1 MKNAAQKSKLSHL
14 QLTSTIPESWL
25 PFKTTLE
32 LPVYQGMFGQERAMN
47 AIDIGLKIDARG
59 FNIFAVGESGSGKTS
74 TIERILKDRAASEP
88 IPDDLLYVTC
98 FKNTSQPR
106 PIFVPPGSGRKL
118 ASDMEG
124 LVKELWQSVP
134 RVLSESVISHIRAGI
149 LGDTRRKADDLL
161 KRATKAAEKLNLL
174 IEEGDDTLRV
184 VPLKDGEPLD
194 PESFE
199 KLDRSTR
206 RKIEANMIAFQE
218 HLDAFSYRRRPR
230 ERKHSKKTLEAEVR
244 VIQPLVEELFSEIMA
259 RYQKCGKGVAEF
271 LIEAKKH
278 ILDNHRTFLPLED
291 DEDVEETD
299 SQNLERYPIYKVNVV
314 VDHTDQKGAPVI
326 VERMPKP
333 DNLCGYFEHREAPGG
348 LVTDHTMIR
357 AGAFHQANGGYLLI
371 QASDL
376 LSHQNAWDC
385 LKRTL
390 RHRGIRI
397 EEGAAPTEGRPRE
410 AGMMKPGT
418 VSINQKTILV
428 GSSEIYYILKTE
440 DEDFNRLFKIK
451 ADFEPYMRRSRNNV
465 MKLAQFLGQ
474 VCQEENLLPIHR
486 TGMLKI
492 IAFASRNAGHKE
504 RLTNRKADLLDLV
517 AEANFFARERHARA
531 VRDIDVNQASAS
543 RNKREG
549 AIADILHREIREGTI
564 MIQTKETA
572 VGQINGIA
580 LYDVVG
586 NAFGIPV
593 RITARTYAGR
603 RGVVNIDREV
613 QLSGAI
619 HDKGAMI
626 MIGYLGGR
634 YAQKQTLGFSASIT
648 FEQSYDE
655 IDGDS
660 ASSAE
665 LYALLSALANVPI
678 RQGIAVTGS
687 VNQLGEIQPI
697 GGVNEKIEGI
707 FRLCNDRGLTGNE
720 GVMIPKANV
729 KNLMLSD
736 QVVDAVRTGKF
747 SIYAITSVDEGIEV
761 LTGLPA
767 GKRLNNGHFAEE
779 SINFLVAQQLKTLQ
793 AVLKS
798 VGVPTS
804 LDTEL

>member
-1 MKNAAQKSKLSHL
+1 M
-14 QLTSTIPESWL
+14 E
-25 PFKTTLE
+25 
-32 LPVYQGMFGQERAMN
+32 
-47 AIDIGLKIDARG
+47 AIDTGLKIDARG

-74 TIERILKDRAASEP
+74 TIERILKNRAASEP
-88 IPDDLLYVTC
+88 VPDDLLYVYC
-98 FKNTSQPR
+98 FKNPSKPQ
-106 PIFVPPGSGRKL
+106 PIFVPPGFGRKL

-124 LVKELWQSVP
+124 LVKELGQSVP
-134 RVLSESVISHIRAGI
+134 RVLSESVIGHIRAGI
-149 LGDTRRKADDLL
+149 LGDTRNKADDLL
-161 KRATKAAEKLNLL
+161 KRATREAEKLNLL

-184 VPLKDGEPLD
+184 VPLKNGEPLD

-199 KLDRSTR
+199 KLDRSNR

-218 HLDAFSYRRRPR
+218 HLDAFSYRRRQL

-244 VIQPLVEELFSEIMA
+244 VIKPLVEDLFNEIMDQ
-259 RYQKCGKGVAEF
+259 YQKCGQGVAEF
-271 LIEAKKH
+271 LVEAKNH
-278 ILDNHRTFLPLED
+278 ILDNHSAFMPLEGD
-291 DEDVEETD
+291 DDVEESEPHKID
-299 SQNLERYPIYKVNVV
+299 RYLIYKVNVV
-314 VDHTDQKGAPVI
+314 VDHTEQKGAPVI

-333 DNLCGYFEHREAPGG
+333 DNLCGYFEYREAPGG

-376 LSHQNAWDC
+376 LSQQNAWNS

-397 EEGAAPTEGRPRE
+397 EEGAGSAEGRPRE

-418 VSINQKTILV
+418 VNIKLKTILV
-428 GSSEIYYILKTE
+428 GNSEIYYMLKTE
-440 DEDFNRLFKIK
+440 DEDFSRLFKIK
-451 ADFEPYMRRSRNNV
+451 ADFEPYMRRSRDNV
-465 MKLAQFLGQ
+465 MKLSQFIGQ

-486 TGMLKI
+486 TGLLKI
-492 IAFASRNAGHKE
+492 IAFASRSARHKE

-517 AEANFFARERHARA
+517 AEANFFARDRRARA
-531 VRDIDVNQASAS
+531 IRDTDVKQAIAA
-543 RNKREG
+543 RTKREG
-549 AIADILHREIREGTI
+549 TIADILHREIREGTI
-564 MIQTKETA
+564 MIQTKDTA

-593 RITARTYAGR
+593 RITAKTYAGR
-603 RGVVNIDREV
+603 RGIVNIDREV

-626 MIGYLGGR
+626 MIGYLGDR
-634 YAQKQTLGFSASIT
+634 YAQEQTLGFSASIT

-665 LYALLSALANVPI
+665 LYALLSSLSKVPV

-707 FRLCNDRGLTGNE
+707 FRLCSDRGLTGNE
-720 GVMIPKANV
+720 AVMIPKANV

-736 QVVDAVRTGKF
+736 DVTDAVRTGKF
-747 SIYAITSVDEGIEV
+747 SVYAITTVDEGIEV
-761 LTGLPA
+761 LTGMPA
-767 GKRLNNGHFAEE
+767 GKRLKNGHFAEG
-779 SINFLVAQQLKTLQ
+779 SVDHLVAKQLKKLQ
-793 AVLKS
+793 DVIKAGAVTTAS
-798 VGVPTS
+798 
-804 LDTEL
+804 DTEL